1 MSEIN
6 RDEVAWYYRLG
17 GHTLG
22 PVSWVE
28 IEQLTRDSMD
38 ADKLLVAR
46 GGDEKWKSA
55 ADVLAE
61 RPELAAEPEAP
72 ATEPVAAP
80 VPVGAPAQPL
90 RAAGGAFIPVH
101 GLSQW
106 ISQAWEMVIGEVWPW
121 VGAMLLWTLI
131 GGVTIGI
138 ASPPLMVGL
147 YMMALER
154 FAGKPLKPSDIFTGF
169 SRFLPAWGLT
179 LVMSIPGLLIVMPA
193 VILIVIPVI
202 AAGGDSDITET
213 IGVGM
218 AMGMQ
223 LLMPVLWLLI
233 VGIQAIFFYA
243 FVLVAEGRGAWESVV
258 LSWEKVKPDF
268 WSYVGMFLILSFVS
282 SLGSYACYVGML
294 LSYPLMP
301 CAQVAAYRWHFRRE
315 LT

>member
-1 MSEIN
+1 
-6 RDEVAWYYRLG
+6 
-17 GHTLG
+17 
-22 PVSWVE
+22 
-28 IEQLTRDSMD
+28 
-38 ADKLLVAR
+38 
-46 GGDEKWKSA
+46 
-55 ADVLAE
+55 
-61 RPELAAEPEAP
+61 
-72 ATEPVAAP
+72 
-80 VPVGAPAQPL
+80 
-90 RAAGGAFIPVH
+90 
-101 GLSQW
+101 
-106 ISQAWEMVIGEVWPW
+106 
-121 VGAMLLWTLI
+121 
-131 GGVTIGI
+131 
-138 ASPPLMVGL
+138 
-147 YMMALER
+147 
-154 FAGKPLKPSDIFTGF
+154 
-169 SRFLPAWGLT
+169 
-179 LVMSIPGLLIVMPA
+179 MPA